1 MKVGDSMKK
10 IGIILTTFSFLVFFW
25 VGNYSYANRPSEIT
39 KGSEAIN
46 MATSNGG
53 LGDLD
58 KYKGTQTTSTKF
70 NNKLNN
76 IFGIVRAIGI
86 VISVV
91 MLTAIGIKFMMGS
104 VEEKAEYKQTLI
116 PYVVGAAV
124 IFLGT
129 WLPQFIYDITNDV
142 I

>member
-1 MKVGDSMKK
+1 
-10 IGIILTTFSFLVFFW
+10 
-25 VGNYSYANRPSEIT
+25 
-39 KGSEAIN
+39 

-124 IFLGT
+124 VFLGT